1 MKLTQK
7 TVVALTIPAGKS
19 EAIYFDDDVPGLGL
33 RLREGGAARWVYQ
46 YRVGAKQRRLSLGSV
61 AAIAPA
67 RARELAGQLQAR
79 VRLGEDPAATKAEE
93 RIRAVETVGATL
105 DRYLAHKR
113 AHLKPRSLAEIERHL
128 RKNCRPLHGLRL
140 DKISCRD
147 IAGRITALAAS
158 NGSVTANRAAAALSA
173 FFSWGIRE
181 GLVSANPAAVLNRQP
196 ERSRSRLL
204 ADHELKAIWA
214 GAAGDSD
221 YDAVVRLLLLTGLR
235 AAEVAGLK
243 WSEIVGDR
251 IVLPSERV
259 KNKRE
264 HHVPIT
270 DPVRVIL
277 NGRPRKEGRDYIFGR
292 LRDRPMS
299 GWSLCKAN
307 LDQRIKAAGH
317 ELPHWTH
324 HDFRR
329 VMATCMAEDLQ
340 VAPHIIEAVLGH
352 VGHKHGVHGIYN
364 RAGYPVQM
372 RQALTAWGDHLL
384 GIVGE
389 RPATDKVVQLRP

>member
-1 MKLTQK
+1 MKLTQA
-7 TVVALTIPAGKS
+7 TINNLTLPPDKAD
-19 EAIYFDDDVPGLGL
+19 AIYFDDDVPGLGL